1 MFNPFKK
8 RKKVS
13 KEADKSSGG
22 GEARNK
28 PAELLSA
35 EAALSSS
42 KDKRRVIGVILHPH
56 LTEKTSFAGRGGW
69 YAFIVGP
76 RSSKPLVKR
85 AVEDRYGVRV
95 EKVSIINQPSKSMR
109 LGRIQGRVP
118 GFKKAMVKVKEG
130 QSIEFT

>member
-8 RKKVS
+8 QKKIF
-13 KEADKSSGG
+13 KEADKSGG
-22 GEARNK
+22 GAIRK
-28 PAELLSA
+28 KADQSLPAEAGSPA
-35 EAALSSS
+35 P
-42 KDKRRVIGVILHPH
+42 KDKRRIIGVISHPH
-56 LTEKTSFAGRGGW
+56 LTEKTSLSGGRGW
-69 YAFIVGP
+69 YTFIVGP

-95 EKVSIINQPSKSMR
+95 EKVSIINQHSKGMR

-130 QSIEFT
+130 QSIEMS